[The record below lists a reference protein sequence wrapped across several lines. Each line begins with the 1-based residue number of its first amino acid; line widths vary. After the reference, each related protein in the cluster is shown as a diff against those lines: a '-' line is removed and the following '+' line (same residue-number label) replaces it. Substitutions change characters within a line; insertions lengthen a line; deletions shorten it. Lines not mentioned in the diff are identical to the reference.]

1 VSPRSLAIL
10 TMGCKPL
17 NNAILAN
24 SELVNRLIKYLEP
37 SEESYANDITTG
49 FYKRLIIA
57 LLNTFD
63 TAENSASLTI
73 YIHLNIGK
81 F

>member
-1 VSPRSLAIL
+1 MS
-10 TMGCKPL
+10 CKQV

-24 SELVNRLIKYLEP
+24 SELVDRLIHYLKPKEGP
-37 SEESYANDITTG
+37 LFANDVTTG

-63 TAENSASLTI
+63 TAENSVCSISYPL
-73 YIHLNIGK
+73 
-81 F
+81 